1 LESEIKSFV
10 EYLRIERGF
19 SAHTVEA
26 YTRDLEYFI
35 GHAKNRGI
43 KDATAIDMDCVA
55 TFAAYLQ
62 KEQELNTTSS
72 ARSLAALRSF
82 LKFLVNERILAK
94 DPAASVDSPKK
105 WRKLPSVLSQEQADA
120 ITRAPTQKKIV
131 VETEGIAPKKER
143 KKQRE
148 IQLRDAAILELFYA
162 TGMRVSELCTMPIE
176 AFNDELSFARVTG
189 KGQKTRMIPVGEA
202 AKRAV
207 RTYLVHARPTFAN
220 SKDGGMLFLSKGG
233 KPMLR
238 EDVWALV
245 KRHGKTAGLTG
256 KYSPHTLRHSFA
268 THLLEG
274 GANLRAVQEMLGHAD
289 ISTTELYTHVDAK
302 RLLSIHKNFH
312 PRG

>member
-1 LESEIKSFV
+1 VEHEIKSFL
-10 EYLRIERGF
+10 EYLQIERGF
-19 SAHTVEA
+19 SKHTVEA
-26 YTRDLEYFI
+26 YKRDLDYFI
-35 GHAKNRGI
+35 GHARNCGI
-43 KDATAIDMDCVA
+43 ASAASIDMDSVA
-55 TFAAYLQ
+55 TFAAFLQ
-62 KEQELNTTSS
+62 KTQELSTTSS
-72 ARSLAALRSF
+72 ARALAAVRSF

-120 ITRAPTQKKIV
+120 ITRAPVARVKTDPELPGVEKK
-131 VETEGIAPKKER
+131 TR

-162 TGMRVSELCTMPIE
+162 TGMRVSELCTLPIE
-176 AFNDELSFARVTG
+176 GFNDELSFVRVTG
-189 KGQKTRMIPVGEA
+189 KGQKTRMIPVGES
-202 AKRAV
+202 AKKAV

-220 SKDGGMLFLSKGG
+220 SKDGGRMFLSKGG

-245 KRHGKTAGLTG
+245 KRHGQAAGLTG
-256 KYSPHTLRHSFA
+256 KFSPHTLRHSFA

-302 RLLSIHKNFH
+302 RLLNIHKSFH